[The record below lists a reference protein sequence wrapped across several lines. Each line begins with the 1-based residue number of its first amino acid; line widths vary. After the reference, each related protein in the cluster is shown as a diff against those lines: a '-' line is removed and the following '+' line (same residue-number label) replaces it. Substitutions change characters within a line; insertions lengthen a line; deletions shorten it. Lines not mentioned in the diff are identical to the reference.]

1 MADRPTTV
9 VAALLLGCCGVFA
22 IMGQPIL
29 VEVLVTRL
37 GMQAGDAFSITAL
50 EALGTALGPVLA
62 LSWMQRLPWRL
73 AAVSALLV
81 IIGGNILSAFE
92 ASATTLGVLRFLI
105 GLLGEGTAFALAVAI
120 VGNTRQKDR
129 NFAFLVAAQVL
140 LGVLFFRFLPMPQ
153 DAGVAGV
160 TLPMA
165 GLAVLALLAAAWIP
179 QPAASGQQAAAAQPA
194 GPVAPALAALA
205 VMLLWCTGLGA
216 IWASIKLVG
225 VEVTCPGC
233 DATASAAAAV
243 DVGKALAL
251 STGIAV
257 IGALAAAAMAD
268 RFGRLLPVSLALA
281 VQLVMVLLLR
291 GEMPWLQ
298 FAMTVATF
306 QTFWNMTGPY
316 LMGNVAANDTTGKFS
331 LLIPTIQIGGFFLGP
346 TLTRFFLAGG
356 SYAAANYVAA
366 VCIAAALLLFI
377 ATAGRSRNA
386 GPGPGH

>member
-179 QPAASGQQAAAAQPA
+179 QPA

-281 VQLVMVLLLR
+281 VQLGMVLLLR